1 MSQTTARR
9 IGNFWRSHTSWL
21 VMGSSVVGSVR
32 LGFQGQKLL
41 GTVDPEI
48 KVTNLR
54 IVRNY
59 LPIDTA
65 SIPASL
71 NIRHTAV
78 RTSYLANF
86 GTLGV
91 VLDLP
96 NYSNWLL
103 SHMENMWWLQR
114 GGDYLTQVLA
124 FDLKDRHV
132 SGEGTVAQEQAFTVR
147 FLPFKV
153 D

>member
-1 MSQTTARR
+1 
-9 IGNFWRSHTSWL
+9 
-21 VMGSSVVGSVR
+21 VVSPVR
-32 LGFQGQKLL
+32 LGFQGQKLV
-41 GTVDPEI
+41 GPVDLEI

-91 VLDLP
+91 VLDFP
-96 NYSNWLL
+96 ITATDYYSIYFFFFLL
-103 SHMENMWWLQR
+103 TAIGLSP
-114 GGDYLTQVLA
+114 GGSSTVHIYTQTYIERY
-124 FDLKDRHV
+124 K
-132 SGEGTVAQEQAFTVR
+132 TNNT
-147 FLPFKV
+147 
-153 D
+153 